1 MNLKESV
8 QELSTVIREDQE
20 SKAKKKK
27 KKTPRLSF
35 KSRVGKNKAKK
46 GYVGIWKIN
55 ETGFITP
62 SKQQI
67 KEQTIILDGVP
78 RLATPEYVLRYKKGF
93 RVYPLMLVPSW
104 SVKPIEPSKLRKEG
118 FNPAEEFKE
127 SMADGSNIKGYR
139 LLMNRMKTEAI
150 GATKG
155 GAGGFIKWIIGL
167 GLAAI
172 VGYAILTGGG
182 G

>member
-1 MNLKESV
+1 MGDIKEEI
-8 QELSTVIREDQE
+8 QKLGEIIKDDQE
-20 SKAKKKK
+20 NKNKKKR
-27 KKTPRLSF
+27 TPRLSF
-35 KSRVGKNKAKK
+35 RSRVGIRKARK

-62 SKQQI
+62 SKQEI
-67 KEQTIILDGVP
+67 KEQTVMIDGVP

-93 RVYPLMLVPSW
+93 RTYPIMLVPSW
-104 SVKPIEPSKLRKEG
+104 SVKPVEPSKLSKEG
-118 FNPAEEFKE
+118 FNPAEEFKK
-127 SMADGSNIKGYR
+127 SMKDGSNIKGYR

-150 GATKG
+150 GATKK
-155 GAGGFIKWIIGL
+155 GGFGIIKWVIGL

-172 VGYAILTGGG
+172 IGYAILTGGG